1 VLPAELENY
10 RTVDQKKPSSCK
22 ARKPSQRTSSAFFYR
37 YRKEKK
43 KKRLFPKERKRR
55 RHEEERDP
63 IDTKEAP
70 MAMVVAGK
78 VRERKTPGKQYLL
91 LLLLLKS
98 RNKKKA

>member
-1 VLPAELENY
+1 VLPAELDEY

-22 ARKPSQRTSSAFFYR
+22 ARKPSQRTSSACFYR

-43 KKRLFPKERKRR
+43 KKRLQKACSRNERKRR

-70 MAMVVAGK
+70 MAMVVAGR
-78 VRERKTPGKQYLL
+78 VRERKTPGKQ
-91 LLLLLKS
+91 
-98 RNKKKA
+98 